1 MGWLTK
7 QEATFEENRFGAM
20 TVMLTFQSCLG
31 SVAAM
36 LCIGNGMWGLVS
48 LVAVLTMSSN
58 SMFIAQADA
67 KYCIITFYI
76 SVVINTAITLGM
88 LILL

>member
-7 QEATFEENRFGAM
+7 QEAKFEENRFGAM

-36 LCIGNGMWGLVS
+36 LAIQDGIWALVS
-48 LVAVLTMSSN
+48 VVAVLTMSSN
-58 SMFIAQADA
+58 AMFIAQAEA
-67 KYCIITFYI
+67 KPCIVTFYL
-76 SVVINTAITLGM
+76 SVVVNT
-88 LILL
+88 LIILFTAFY

>member
-7 QEATFEENRFGAM
+7 QEATFEQNRFGAM

-36 LCIGNGMWGLVS
+36 LCIGNGSWGLVS
-48 LVAVLTMSSN
+48 VVAVLTMASN
-58 SMFIAQADA
+58 SMFIAQADP
-67 KYCIITFYI
+67 KPCIITFYL
-76 SVVINTAITLGM
+76 SVIINAAIILGM
-88 LILL
+88 LLLL

>member
-7 QEATFEENRFGAM
+7 QEATFEKNRFGAM
-20 TVMLTFQSCLG
+20 TIMITFQSCLG

-36 LCIGNGMWGLVS
+36 LAIQNNQWAIVS
-48 LVAVLTMSSN
+48 IIAVLTMSSN

-67 KYCIITFYI
+67 KPCIITFYL
-76 SVVINTAITLGM
+76 SVIVNAAIILLA
-88 LILL
+88 LIL